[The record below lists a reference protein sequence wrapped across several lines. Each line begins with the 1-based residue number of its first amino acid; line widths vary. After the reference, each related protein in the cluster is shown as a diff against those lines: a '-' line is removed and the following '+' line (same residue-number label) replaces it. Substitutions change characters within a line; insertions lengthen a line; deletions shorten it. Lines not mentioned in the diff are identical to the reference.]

1 MLTSG
6 ENVEPQPLEDAICV
20 SPYIK
25 QAVVVGQGRRAL
37 GALLVPND
45 EALAELAAQR
55 AQQGGPPASEGGE
68 APAAAAAL
76 PRAEVEA
83 LLWREVTAALSTR
96 IRWEH
101 VASIEVLSRP
111 FRWVAGG
118 GGRRGRAV

>member
-25 QAVVVGQGRRAL
+25 HALVLGQGRRAL
-37 GALLVPND
+37 GALLVPNE

-55 AQQGGPPASEGGE
+55 AQQGGRGGATGA
-68 APAAAAAL
+68 APAAEGGAAPAAGPL
-76 PRAEVEA
+76 PQAEVEA
-83 LLWREVTAALSTR
+83 LLWREVTAALAGR

-101 VASIEVLSRP
+101 VAAIQVLARP
-111 FRWVAGG
+111 FR
-118 GGRRGRAV
+118 